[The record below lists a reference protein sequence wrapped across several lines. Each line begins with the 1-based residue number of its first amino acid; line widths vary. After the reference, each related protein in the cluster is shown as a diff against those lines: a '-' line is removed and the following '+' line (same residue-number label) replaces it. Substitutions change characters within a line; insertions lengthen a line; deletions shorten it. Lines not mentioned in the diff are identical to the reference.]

1 MSRGPHLFRRGA
13 VYYWQR
19 RLPNHLARALRI
31 DVVKVSLGTKDLG
44 MARRL
49 VAPLDACA
57 MEMFMGQTQALSRE
71 QLGGIFKAVL
81 VEHKAKLALIADCER
96 ARPTAERRVHIDN
109 ELAQGAAYRLLAEQ
123 GADARLTPAH
133 QQQLVDEGRD
143 TAFLIK
149 IIENLEALRGEDGIK
164 ISQRRLAGHIQQA
177 GAEPNAV
184 SMARAQPV
192 YLRALGEA
200 LLAAEERYGDQPQD
214 ELDFAALMAETT
226 VQASPPV
233 AETAPPKPAP
243 TREPSPVPTPAPPA
257 AASSIALLGEA
268 YQARCSQDGD
278 WNDKTCRQAR
288 FIFTLFARF
297 MRETRA
303 IEDFGAVEQNDLA
316 RFDTF
321 LRGLHN
327 NFGKSTK
334 KDPTRTIVEILALAE
349 IEVPKHGAIQ
359 GPTRNR
365 HLTFLNQLIDYARG
379 QGLAIDPKLSTT
391 PFRTRRKVR
400 GRGQRPV
407 PPKSAV
413 EALFQRP
420 VFIGYAGWDDID
432 TPGTEF
438 FHRAE
443 FYCPILANYEG
454 ARREEYC
461 GLDVVDIICDNG
473 PIPYIHIAPNEFR
486 RIKNEQSVRNVP
498 LHPELIRLGF
508 LDYVEAIKAL
518 GYRRLFPDLYSP
530 STRSPLGDRLYDQM
544 LPSLKAAGLTSHQI
558 RHFFGDELKQRAV
571 SKEHR
576 ADLLGH
582 GGDSETTERYC
593 NPLAL
598 EQQLPHLLKLP
609 IVTAHLEPRP
619 IRLLPWIIGKEIA
632 PWSKAAKARRSN
644 RNGEGAA

>member
-19 RLPNHLARALRI
+19 RLPNHLARVLRI
-31 DVVKVSLGTKDLG
+31 GVVKVSLGTKDLG

-57 MEMFMGQTQALSRE
+57 MEIFMGQTQALSRE

-96 ARPTAERRVHIDN
+96 ARPTAERRVHLDN

-123 GADARLTPAH
+123 GAHARLTPAH
-133 QQQLVDEGRD
+133 QQQLMEKGRD
-143 TAFLIK
+143 RAFLIK
-149 IIENLEALRGEDGIK
+149 VIENLEALRDEDGIR
-164 ISQRRLAGHIQQA
+164 ISKRRLAGHIQQA

-200 LLAAEERYGDQPQD
+200 LLAADERYGDQPAD
-214 ELDFAALMAETT
+214 ELDFAALMAETAQ
-226 VQASPPV
+226 VSPPV
-233 AETAPPKPAP
+233 AETAPAKPVQ
-243 TREPSPVPTPAPPA
+243 TGQSSPVLTPSAPA
-257 AASSIALLGEA
+257 AEGSIAVLGEA
-268 YQARCSQDGD
+268 YQAKCSQDGD

-297 MRETRA
+297 MREVLA
-303 IEDFGAVEQNDLA
+303 IEDLGAVEQNDLA

-391 PFRTRRKVR
+391 PFRARRRVR
-400 GRGQRPV
+400 GRNQRPV
-407 PPKSAV
+407 PERSAV
-413 EALFQRP
+413 ANLFHRP
-420 VFIGYAGWDDID
+420 VFVGYAAWDDID
-432 TPGTEF
+432 APGTEF

-443 FYCPILANYEG
+443 YYCSILAAYEG

-461 GLDVVDIICDNG
+461 GLDVNDVITDNG
-473 PIPYIHIAPNEFR
+473 AIPYLHIAPNAFR
-486 RIKNEQSVRNVP
+486 RIKNAQSVRNLA
-498 LHPELIRLGF
+498 LHPEVIRLGF

-518 GYRRLFPDLYSP
+518 GYTRVFPDLYSP

-544 LPSLKAAGLTSHQI
+544 LPSFKAAGLRSHQI

-609 IVTAHLEPRP
+609 VVTSHLEPRP
-619 IRLLPWIIGKEIA
+619 IRLLPWIVAKEIA
-632 PWSKAAKARRSN
+632 PWSKAAARAKR
-644 RNGEGAA
+644 EGTRRT